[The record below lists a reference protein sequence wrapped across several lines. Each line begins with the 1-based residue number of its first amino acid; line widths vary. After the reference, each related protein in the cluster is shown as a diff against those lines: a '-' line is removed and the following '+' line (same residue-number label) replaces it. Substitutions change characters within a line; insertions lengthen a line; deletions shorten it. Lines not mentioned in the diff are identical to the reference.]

1 MSQDLI
7 QELQERAE
15 LYAQTPQGSWLNEF
29 DWSSVPV
36 TFQDALPDYIAGYYS
51 FGGIALRE
59 ADVASIFAIYIHE
72 LRHRW
77 QWKKNPLKYLIGKVI
92 RPIIERDAD
101 REQKKADDW
110 FCQMADKKWEVENV

>member
-7 QELQERAE
+7 KELHQKAE
-15 LYAQTPQGSWLNEF
+15 LYAQTPDGAWLNEF
-29 DWSSVPV
+29 DWKN
-36 TFQDALPDYIAGYYS
+36 ALEVRVVEKFSFEWLSGFYGFGYL
-51 FGGIALRE
+51 FIHQ
-59 ADVASIFAIYIHE
+59 ADVSTIFYMYIHE

-110 FCQMADKKWEVENV
+110 FCMMADKKWEDA